1 MHQPSHRLKTALT
14 IAGSDSS
21 GGAGIQ
27 ADLKTFQALGV
38 YGMSAITAVTVQ
50 NTQKVFAIQQIEP
63 RIVHDQIVCLF
74 EDMPVDAVKIGMVSS
89 VELIDAIA
97 RALNAVRRPPVV
109 LDPVM
114 ISKSGYAL
122 LEPQIAIPKG
132 FTPVFWAC
140 GVTPQM
146 AALVAKLFP
155 LAEVVTPNI
164 HEAEA
169 LLGDT
174 ITSIEDMQRAAAS
187 IRRLGAAKVVVKG
200 GHLAGDEAVDIL
212 YDGLTFHRLAAA
224 RLQTTNTHG
233 TGCTFS
239 SAIAAGLAKGEAFY
253 EAVYKAKHYITGAIS
268 HALDIGRG
276 HGPTHHFFDLY
287 SKAGMDDQ

>member
-1 MHQPSHRLKTALT
+1 MMNSPTAVPKVALT

-38 YGMSAITAVTVQ
+38 YGMSAVTAVTVQ
-50 NTQKVFAIQQIEP
+50 NTCKVYAIQEIDP

-74 EDMPVDAVKIGMVSS
+74 EDIAIDAVKIGMVSS
-89 VELIDAIA
+89 TALIEAVA
-97 RALNAVRRPPVV
+97 AALNAVSPPAIV

-122 LEPQIAIPKG
+122 LKEEAR
-132 FTPVFWAC
+132 
-140 GVTPQM
+140 QM
-146 AALVAKLFP
+146 LVAKLFP

-164 HEAEA
+164 HEAQA
-169 LLGDT
+169 LVGGT
-174 ITSIEDMQRAAAS
+174 ITTIAQMEQAA
-187 IRRLGAAKVVVKG
+187 RRIVTMGARKVVVKG
-200 GHLAGDEAVDIL
+200 GHLGGDQATDIL
-212 YDGLTFHRLAAA
+212 FDGRRSESISAA
-224 RLQTTNTHG
+224 RLATANTHG

-239 SAIAAGLAKGEAFY
+239 SAIAAYLARGFPFFK
-253 EAVYKAKHYITGAIS
+253 AVQGAKAYINGAIA
-268 HALDIGRG
+268 HALGIGRG

-287 SKAGMDDQ
+287 RQARFTTDPE